1 MRENGIRFRQK
12 GWLVRI
18 GVGDYYDE
26 KITEIAEAKPA
37 KVSISLKQGV
47 GAGSIPIVAVGDKVS
62 RGDLI
67 AAKPENALGSNIHA
81 SIDGTILD
89 VNEAIV
95 IGG

>member
-1 MRENGIRFRQK
+1 M
-12 GWLVRI
+12 
-18 GVGDYYDE
+18 
-26 KITEIAEAKPA
+26 
-37 KVSISLKQGV
+37 
-47 GAGSIPIVAVGDKVS
+47 AVGDKVS